1 MICERFGWS
10 WEYLHREIPFNKVQK
25 IMVDSPKYEKIDDN
39 DDDENPYRDIK
50 EETVEDLAK
59 RLNSIFD

>member
-1 MICERFGWS
+1 
-10 WEYLHREIPFNKVQK
+10 
-25 IMVDSPKYEKIDDN
+25 MVDSPKYENIDDN

-59 RLNSIFD
+59 RLNSIYD

>member
-1 MICERFGWS
+1 
-10 WEYLHREIPFNKVQK
+10 
-25 IMVDSPKYEKIDDN
+25 MVDSPKYEKID

-59 RLNSIFD
+59 RLNSIYD

>member
-1 MICERFGWS
+1 M
-10 WEYLHREIPFNKVQK
+10 L
-25 IMVDSPKYEKIDDN
+25 DSPKYENDDD

-59 RLNSIFD
+59 RLNSIYD